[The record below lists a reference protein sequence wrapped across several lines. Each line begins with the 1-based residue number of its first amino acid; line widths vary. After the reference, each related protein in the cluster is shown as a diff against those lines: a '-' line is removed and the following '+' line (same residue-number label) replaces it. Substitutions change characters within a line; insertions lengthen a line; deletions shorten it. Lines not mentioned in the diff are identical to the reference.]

1 MSLKPWLSRRVPGIA
16 KSTLAK
22 LRRAGSPDLAV
33 DELPPL
39 SADDLAFRSVGQLR
53 HKARDCH
60 PDDIPPI
67 LAKAPDTNQQFV
79 DIFGADQIDAE
90 RYAGDAPERSE
101 EDAVPFPPQEE
112 AAEAGQLTA
121 EPAAAERPIPTE
133 HLAHQPPLIEA
144 APYDQISTAP
154 PFAEGSAV
162 PSGGMEPITPLQDTL
177 QANGPPRGE
186 QTAPGC
192 SHEGSLPPPPQELIP
207 AAETE
212 NRIVPPPP
220 LMPPVD
226 TSTTEVD
233 DTRTEAVRH
242 RRAPKL
248 LSAEERRAYMRA
260 VNLFHSLQSV
270 GNEGR
275 SNAIHRLFD
284 LCVAFPH
291 GSSIRTIVEMLN
303 AGRALH
309 EIEDAAAIKD
319 YWRSDSSLWLRRSM
333 ASLEIHS
340 DCRNQTQLS
349 WSAALALSS
358 SLGRDQALDALQ
370 GILLHEWL
378 NLSREWISISPYE
391 FSYFHTFVSKRSHEI
406 AEGGINPML
415 QMFQDTIHDDPVMP
429 TYLWLRSRAP
439 NLSGQPMERVFL
451 PGIQNIDQYS
461 PTFTKQ
467 ALTKKGL
474 EPGEKDTD
482 DVG

>member
-1 MSLKPWLSRRVPGIA
+1 
-16 KSTLAK
+16 
-22 LRRAGSPDLAV
+22 
-33 DELPPL
+33 
-39 SADDLAFRSVGQLR
+39 
-53 HKARDCH
+53 
-60 PDDIPPI
+60 
-67 LAKAPDTNQQFV
+67 
-79 DIFGADQIDAE
+79 
-90 RYAGDAPERSE
+90 
-101 EDAVPFPPQEE
+101 
-112 AAEAGQLTA
+112 
-121 EPAAAERPIPTE
+121 
-133 HLAHQPPLIEA
+133 
-144 APYDQISTAP
+144 
-154 PFAEGSAV
+154 
-162 PSGGMEPITPLQDTL
+162 
-177 QANGPPRGE
+177 
-186 QTAPGC
+186 
-192 SHEGSLPPPPQELIP
+192 
-207 AAETE
+207 
-212 NRIVPPPP
+212 
-220 LMPPVD
+220 
-226 TSTTEVD
+226 
-233 DTRTEAVRH
+233 
-242 RRAPKL
+242 
-248 LSAEERRAYMRA
+248 
-260 VNLFHSLQSV
+260 
-270 GNEGR
+270 
-275 SNAIHRLFD
+275 
-284 LCVAFPH
+284 
-291 GSSIRTIVEMLN
+291 MLN